1 MSSSARLG
9 RSWVASPLG
18 LSRGSVAVL
27 FFLSGLTGAS
37 WISRIPEVQV
47 KLGLQNGAL
56 GLALLSAT
64 VGAVLAMPIAGMG
77 IAHWGSQRVS
87 RIAVLATCCALLLP
101 ALAAT
106 PAALVL
112 GLFAFGA
119 AGGSLGVAMNA
130 QAVLVEQRSQRPIM
144 ASFHAAFSGGG
155 LCGAGL
161 GSLLAGMGARPSL
174 HLASM
179 SLLALTAVACVWRF
193 LPQDE
198 ARPVEKSG
206 FALRLPNRT
215 LVALGLVSLCA
226 MIGEGAVADWS
237 GVYLRSEL
245 HATAGLAASGFTAFS
260 FAMAGTRTI
269 GDRLMARLGP
279 VRLLRV
285 SGAMTVLGLVLTLT
299 SHSAV
304 GALLGFACIGA
315 GFATVVPTVFSAA
328 GRVPGLS
335 AGYALAT
342 VTTLGY
348 AGFLAGPPTIGFAS
362 EVFGLRGALSV
373 LILTSALIAILARSV
388 APKSEAGNA

>member
-1 MSSSARLG
+1 M
-9 RSWVASPLG
+9 
-18 LSRGSVAVL
+18 L
-27 FFLSGLTGAS
+27 FFLAGLTGSS

-47 KLGLQNGAL
+47 KLALQNGQL

-87 RIAVLATCCALLLP
+87 RIAVVATCFALLLP
-101 ALAAT
+101 ALATT

-161 GSLLAGMGARPSL
+161 GSLLASIGARPSV
-174 HLASM
+174 HLGSM
-179 SLLALTAVACVWRF
+179 ALLALTAVACVWRF

-198 ARPVEKSG
+198 ARPVVKSG

-245 HATAGLAASGFTAFS
+245 HAAAGLAASGFTAFS
-260 FAMAGTRTI
+260 FAMAGTRAV

-279 VRLLRV
+279 VRLLRM
-285 SGAMTVLGLVLTLT
+285 SGALTVLGLLLTLT
-299 SHSAV
+299 SHSAAS
-304 GALLGFACIGA
+304 ALLGFACIGA
-315 GFATVVPTVFSAA
+315 GFATVIPTVFSAA
-328 GRVPGLS
+328 GRVPGMS
-335 AGYALAT
+335 PGYALAT

-362 EVFGLRGALSV
+362 EVFGLRGALCV
-373 LILTSALIAILARSV
+373 LLVTSALIAILARSV
-388 APKSEAGNA
+388 APSGASSGASEGRPANA

>member
-1 MSSSARLG
+1 MSSLARLR
-9 RSWVASPLG
+9 RSFAVSPLG
-18 LSRGSVAVL
+18 LSRGSVAML
-27 FFLSGLTGAS
+27 FFLAGLTGSS

-47 KLGLQNGAL
+47 KLALQNGQL

-64 VGAVLAMPIAGMG
+64 VGAVLAMPVAGMG

-87 RIAVLATCCALLLP
+87 RIAVVATCCALLLP
-101 ALAAT
+101 ALATT

-112 GLFAFGA
+112 GLFVFGA
-119 AGGSLGVAMNA
+119 SGGSLGVAMNA

-161 GSLLAGMGARPSL
+161 GSLLAGIGARPSV
-174 HLASM
+174 HLGSM
-179 SLLALTAVACVWRF
+179 SLLALGAVACVWRF
-193 LPQDE
+193 LPRDE
-198 ARPVEKSG
+198 ARPTMKSG
-206 FALRLPNRT
+206 FTLRLPNRT

-245 HATAGLAASGFTAFS
+245 HAAAGLAASGFTAFS

-285 SGAMTVLGLVLTLT
+285 SGALTVLGLLLTLT
-299 SHSAV
+299 SYSAPS
-304 GALLGFACIGA
+304 ALLGFACIGA
-315 GFATVVPTVFSAA
+315 GFATVIPTVFSAA

-335 AGYALAT
+335 PGYALAT

-362 EVFGLRGALSV
+362 EVFGLRGALCV
-373 LILTSALIAILARSV
+373 LLVTSALIGILARSV
-388 APKSEAGNA
+388 APQPGPASA